1 VEEVCHIK
9 EVAEKFY
16 KNLLGSNGTQFDE
29 RKEARVS
36 QLVSQLLHKKSA
48 DLVASM
54 DREVTDEE
62 IQEYPLFNEGIKSP
76 WL

>member
-16 KNLLGSNGTQFDE
+16 KNLLGSNDTQFDE
-29 RKEARVS
+29 SKEARVS
-36 QLVSQLLHKKSA
+36 QLLQKKSA

-54 DREVTDEE
+54 DREVTDQE
-62 IQEYPLFNEGIKSP
+62 IQEDPLFNEWIKSP
-76 WL
+76 WP